1 MIKNILKKAFF
12 SFVWIAVIIFVI
24 DIISKWV
31 VQTNLSVSQEVSVIP
46 NFFYI
51 TLVHNTGAAFSL
63 GGGNIVFRI
72 IFIVISLAASIGLPI
87 FYIKKFNTLNT
98 FYRIAF
104 MLILGGCVGNL
115 IDRAFYWETT
125 VGFSGVIDMFL
136 FKFGAAGNFAVF
148 NVADAA
154 VVIGVLI
161 LVVLLIVDEI
171 KQIKINKAEGK
182 YDLPP
187 EEYEKRKKQ
196 LDDAEKA
203 LEKENEEG
211 NK

>member
-1 MIKNILKKAFF
+1 MIKDYLKKIFQ
-12 SFVWIAVIIFVI
+12 SFIWIALLIFVI

-31 VQTNLSVSQEVSVIP
+31 VQSNVKIGEEVAIIP

-51 TLVHNTGAAFSL
+51 TLVHNTGAAFSI
-63 GGGNIVFRI
+63 GGNNIVFRI
-72 IFIVISLAASIGLPI
+72 IFIIISLAASIAIPI
-87 FYIKKFNTLNT
+87 FYIKKFKSLNNV
-98 FYRIAF
+98 YRIAI

-115 IDRAFYWETT
+115 IDRAFYWDAT

-136 FKFGAAGNFAVF
+136 FKFGSNKQFAVF

-154 VVIGVLI
+154 VVIGVFI
-161 LVVLLIVDEI
+161 VVILLINEEI
-171 KQIKINKAEGK
+171 KIYKKNKAEGK
-182 YDLPP
+182 YNLPP

-196 LDDAEKA
+196 LEEAEKA
-203 LEKENEEG
+203 LAEENEEG